1 MFRNLKIGSKIL
13 AILVFVAVIGVGVSG
28 FISYKIAKESLQTE
42 SFNKL
47 TAVREMKASQ
57 IEDYFQLIK
66 NQVVTLSEDRMIIE
80 AMKAF
85 DEGLHQIRDDLK
97 ITDEQGATF
106 EKELR
111 NYYQKEFLKRLAS
124 NVSEDV
130 SLSNYWSDDYKTR
143 ILQHLYIASNSNE
156 VGSKDKLD
164 NAGDGSSYS
173 QAHETYHPIL
183 HHYLEEF
190 GYYDIFL
197 VDTETG
203 GHIVYSVFKEVDYGT
218 SLVNGPYKNTNL
230 AKAYLAARNATQKD
244 FTKLV
249 DYEPYPP
256 SYNEQAAFVSSPIY
270 DGDKKIGVLVFQ
282 MPIDGINSIM
292 THKQNWVQVGLGTSG
307 ETYLV
312 GDDYKL
318 RNQSRFLIEDKENY
332 FKMIEKIGVS
342 QSTINTIKN
351 LNSTIGLQ
359 TVKTKGT
366 EAALRGET
374 GFQIFPDY
382 RGVPVLSSYK
392 PLSIKD
398 VTWVIMSE
406 IDESEAFANV
416 YSLRNRIIWCFVVL
430 VVFIVLVAF
439 FFSRSLT
446 KPIKCLTEDATQ
458 LAKGNLDL
466 QIDTTRK
473 DEIGELANNFNVMQ
487 KSLKSLI
494 NELEDIN
501 RNLENKVAERTLD
514 LEKANAQV
522 KSIVENAAEAIIT
535 IDPDQK
541 IVLFNPAA
549 EKMFGYNAAEIVG
562 QLLTVLMPQQSRT
575 IHEEE
580 VNRFRTEAV
589 TARTMDT
596 RREIAGLRKDGTGFP
611 AEAGIC
617 KMELG
622 GQIFFTA
629 FLRDITERKQAEE
642 ALRKLSLAVEQSQV
656 TVVITDP
663 EGTIEYANP
672 KFCQLTGYST
682 QEAIGQN
689 PRILNAGIQPSDYY
703 KKMWDTIKSGD
714 VWQGEFANKKKNGD
728 IYWENAVIS
737 PIRNDKDTITHF
749 VAVKEDITERKKAEQ
764 ELQQAY
770 RIIEAQKDR
779 MEKELNV
786 GREIQMSMLPLI
798 FPAFPDRKELSVY
811 AILEPA
817 REVGGDFYDFFFL
830 DNERFCFVIGDVSGK
845 GVPSALFMAV
855 TKTLIKSRAADDNST
870 ASILTHVNE
879 ELSRDNKAYMFV
891 TVFIGILNTLTG
903 EMQYTNAGHNPP
915 YIIRKSGSLETLAQR
930 HGPVIGA
937 VKGLAYKEDTTRLFS
952 GDIAYLFTDGVTE
965 AKDRNNS
972 LFTEK
977 RLENVLSS
985 CLYAST
991 ENVVEA
997 TVEETKRFE
1006 QGVEQADD
1014 ITVMAVEYYGTK
1026 DKSETRHFEV
1036 TIKNRLTEIEKVIQ
1050 RFNAFSDE
1058 QGLDV
1063 KIRREIKMVF
1073 DEMLNNIISYA
1084 FRQDKEHEIEIKIE
1098 LTTNRLTMIISDDG
1112 VPFNP
1117 FGIKAPDID
1126 LPLDQRKIGGLGLH
1140 LVRNVMDEVS
1150 YQRKIEKNV
1159 VTLTKFIN

>member
-1 MFRNLKIGSKIL
+1 
-13 AILVFVAVIGVGVSG
+13 
-28 FISYKIAKESLQTE
+28 
-42 SFNKL
+42 
-47 TAVREMKASQ
+47 
-57 IEDYFQLIK
+57 
-66 NQVVTLSEDRMIIE
+66 
-80 AMKAF
+80 
-85 DEGLHQIRDDLK
+85 
-97 ITDEQGATF
+97 
-106 EKELR
+106 
-111 NYYQKEFLKRLAS
+111 
-124 NVSEDV
+124 
-130 SLSNYWSDDYKTR
+130 
-143 ILQHLYIASNSNE
+143 
-156 VGSKDKLD
+156 
-164 NAGDGSSYS
+164 
-173 QAHETYHPIL
+173 
-183 HHYLEEF
+183 
-190 GYYDIFL
+190 
-197 VDTETG
+197 
-203 GHIVYSVFKEVDYGT
+203 
-218 SLVNGPYKNTNL
+218 
-230 AKAYLAARNATQKD
+230 
-244 FTKLV
+244 
-249 DYEPYPP
+249 
-256 SYNEQAAFVSSPIY
+256 
-270 DGDKKIGVLVFQ
+270 
-282 MPIDGINSIM
+282 
-292 THKQNWVQVGLGTSG
+292 
-307 ETYLV
+307 
-312 GDDYKL
+312 
-318 RNQSRFLIEDKENY
+318 
-332 FKMIEKIGVS
+332 
-342 QSTINTIKN
+342 
-351 LNSTIGLQ
+351 
-359 TVKTKGT
+359 
-366 EAALRGET
+366 
-374 GFQIFPDY
+374 
-382 RGVPVLSSYK
+382 
-392 PLSIKD
+392 
-398 VTWVIMSE
+398 
-406 IDESEAFANV
+406 
-416 YSLRNRIIWCFVVL
+416 
-430 VVFIVLVAF
+430 
-439 FFSRSLT
+439 
-446 KPIKCLTEDATQ
+446 
-458 LAKGNLDL
+458 
-466 QIDTTRK
+466 
-473 DEIGELANNFNVMQ
+473 
-487 KSLKSLI
+487 
-494 NELEDIN
+494 
-501 RNLENKVAERTLD
+501 
-514 LEKANAQV
+514 
-522 KSIVENAAEAIIT
+522 
-535 IDPDQK
+535 
-541 IVLFNPAA
+541 
-549 EKMFGYNAAEIVG
+549 
-562 QLLTVLMPQQSRT
+562 
-575 IHEEE
+575 
-580 VNRFRTEAV
+580 
-589 TARTMDT
+589 
-596 RREIAGLRKDGTGFP
+596 
-611 AEAGIC
+611 
-617 KMELG
+617 
-622 GQIFFTA
+622 
-629 FLRDITERKQAEE
+629 
-642 ALRKLSLAVEQSQV
+642 
-656 TVVITDP
+656 
-663 EGTIEYANP
+663 
-672 KFCQLTGYST
+672 
-682 QEAIGQN
+682 
-689 PRILNAGIQPSDYY
+689 
-703 KKMWDTIKSGD
+703 MWDTIKSGD

-749 VAVKEDITERKKAEQ
+749 VAVKEDITERKKAEH

-891 TVFIGILNTLTG
+891 TVFIGIL
-903 EMQYTNAGHNPP
+903 
-915 YIIRKSGSLETLAQR
+915 GSLETLAQR

>member
-13 AILVFVAVIGVGVSG
+13 TVLVVVAVIAVGISG
-28 FISYKIAKESLQTE
+28 LISYKIAKESLQTE

-57 IEDYFQLIK
+57 IEDYLQLIRD
-66 NQVVTLSEDRMIIE
+66 QIVTLSEDRMIIE

-85 DEGLHQIRDDLK
+85 DEGLHQMQDELM
-97 ITDEQGATF
+97 ITDKQEATF
-106 EKELR
+106 DNELK
-111 NYYQKEFLKRLAS
+111 NYYQNEYLKRLTA
-124 NVSEDV
+124 NFSEDV
-130 SLSNYWSDDYKTR
+130 SLSNHWSDDIKTR
-143 ILQHLYIASNSNE
+143 TLQYLYIASNSNE

-173 QAHETYHPIL
+173 QVHEIYHPIL
-183 HHYLEEF
+183 RHYLEEF

-197 VDTETG
+197 VDTDTG
-203 GHIVYSVFKEVDYGT
+203 GHIAYSVFKEVDYGT
-218 SLVNGPYKNTNL
+218 SLLNGPYKNTNL
-230 AKAYLAARNATQKD
+230 AKAYLAARKATQNN
-244 FTKLV
+244 FVKLV

-256 SYNEQAAFVSSPIY
+256 SYNEQAAFISSPIY
-270 DGDKKIGVLVFQ
+270 DDNKKIGVLVFQ
-282 MPIDGINSIM
+282 MPIDRINNIM
-292 THKQNWVQVGLGTSG
+292 THKQNWAQVGLGKSG

-318 RNQSRFLIEDKENY
+318 RNQSRFLIEDRENY
-332 FKMIEKIGVS
+332 FKMIKKIGVPL
-342 QSTINTIKN
+342 STINMIKN

-359 TVKTKGT
+359 KVKTQGT

-374 GFQIFPDY
+374 GTQIFPDY

-392 PLSIKD
+392 PLNIKD
-398 VTWVIMSE
+398 VAWAIVSE
-406 IDESEAFANV
+406 IDESEAFAYV
-416 YSLRNRIIWCFVVL
+416 YSLRDTIIWCFVIL
-430 VVFIVLVAF
+430 ILFIIIIGLL
-439 FFSRSLT
+439 FSRSLT
-446 KPIKCLTEDATQ
+446 QPLKCLTEDATQ
-458 LAKGNLDL
+458 LAKGNLDI
-466 QIDTTRK
+466 QIDTSRQ
-473 DEIGELANNFNVMQ
+473 DEIGELANNFSVMQ
-487 KSLKSLI
+487 KSLRSLI
-494 NELEDIN
+494 NELEEIN
-501 RNLENKVAERTLD
+501 RNLENKVAERTLE
-514 LEKANAQV
+514 LEQANARV

-535 IDPDQK
+535 IDTDQK

-549 EKMFGYNAAEIVG
+549 EKMFGYNTAEVLG
-562 QLLTVLMPQQSRT
+562 QPLTVLIPQQSRT

-580 VNRFRTEAV
+580 VHRFRREAV

-596 RREIAGLRKDGTGFP
+596 RRETAGLRKDGTGFP

-617 KMELG
+617 KMELV
-622 GQIFFTA
+622 GQTFFTA

-663 EGTIEYANP
+663 DGTIEYANP
-672 KFCQLTGYST
+672 KFCQLTGYSV

-689 PRILNAGIQPSDYY
+689 PKILNAGIQPSDYY

-714 VWQGEFANKKKNGD
+714 VWQGEFANKKKNGE

-770 RIIEAQKDR
+770 GIIEAQKDR

-798 FPAFPDRKELSVY
+798 FPAFPDRKELGVY

-915 YIIRKSGSLETLAQR
+915 YIIRKSGSLEALAQR

-937 VKGLAYKEDTTRLFS
+937 VKGLAYKEDTTHLFP
-952 GDIAYLFTDGVTE
+952 GDMAYLYTDGVTE
-965 AKDRNNS
+965 AKDKNNS

-985 CLYAST
+985 RQYTST
-991 ENVVEA
+991 EDVVKA

-1006 QGVEQADD
+1006 QDVEQADD
-1014 ITVMAVEYYGTK
+1014 ITVMAVEYYGVK
-1026 DKSETRHFEV
+1026 DKPETRRFEV
-1036 TIKNRLTEIEKVIQ
+1036 TIKNRLSEIEKAIQ
-1050 RFNAFSDE
+1050 CFNAFSDE
-1058 QGLDV
+1058 EGLDV

-1084 FRQDKEHEIEIKIE
+1084 FRQDEEHEIEIKIE
-1098 LTTNRLTMIISDDG
+1098 LTGNRLTMILSDDG

-1117 FGIKAPDID
+1117 FGIEAPDTD
-1126 LPLDQRKIGGLGLH
+1126 LPLEKRKIGGLGLH

-1159 VTLTKFIN
+1159 VTLTKIIN